1 MNLVVDKNEIEKY
14 LIDVKQAIKEKR
26 YQVSARDKNEQLFVK
41 YNITEQL
48 REEILLDLQ
57 IDDFCEAVHNE
68 HPKFSHEI
76 LYVFGKDVYLLP
88 RFGGKER
95 TVSLYIKFNKLE
107 NLYCI
112 VISFHE
118 QEYPLKYAFK

>member
-1 MNLVVDKNEIEKY
+1 MDKNKNEVECY
-14 LIDVKQAIKEKR
+14 LRDVKQAIREKR
-26 YQVSARDKNEQLFVK
+26 YLVSSRDKNEQLFVD
-41 YNITEQL
+41 YNITEKM

-57 IDDFCEAVHNE
+57 VDDFCEAINNE

-76 LYVFGKDVYLLP
+76 LYIFGKDVRLLP
-88 RFGGKER
+88 RFGTEEE

-112 VISFHE
+112 VISFHK

>member
-1 MNLVVDKNEIEKY
+1 MVVNKNEIECY
-14 LIDVKQAIKEKR
+14 LRDVKEAIREKR
-26 YQVSARDKNEQLFVK
+26 YQVSARDKNEQLFVD
-41 YNITEQL
+41 YNITEKM

-57 IDDFCEAVHNE
+57 VEDFCEAVNNE
-68 HPKFSHEI
+68 HPKFSYEI
-76 LYVFGKDVYLLP
+76 LYVFGKDVDLLP
-88 RFGGKER
+88 RFGGKEKS
-95 TVSLYIKFNKLE
+95 VSLYIKFNKLE